1 MLRFAGEPIPSLLE
15 LSPGNPL
22 VFRIQTF
29 SKLFAPGLR
38 IGWIDVDPELQRLAV
53 NAKQA
58 VDTCTNVPNQLA
70 VADLLGRGVL
80 ESHLGRLLPLYAER
94 KDAMIAA
101 LRAAFG
107 EFVLLTEPEGGF
119 FVWASFVGELAHLN
133 TQDLFP
139 TALAEGV
146 AYVPGSA
153 FSHDRDLSN
162 SLRLCFATSSRER
175 IREGVE
181 RLQRSISVS
190 GRVES

>member
-1 MLRFAGEPIPSLLE
+1 
-15 LSPGNPL
+15 
-22 VFRIQTF
+22 
-29 SKLFAPGLR
+29 
-38 IGWIDVDPELQRLAV
+38 V

-70 VADLLGRGVL
+70 VARLLERGVL

-94 KDAMIAA
+94 KDAMVEA
-101 LRAAFG
+101 LRATFG
-107 EFVLLTEPEGGF
+107 ESVVHTEPEGGF
-119 FVWASFVGELAHLN
+119 FVWASFQGELAHLN
-133 TQDLFP
+133 TQDLFS

-153 FSHDRDLSN
+153 FSHDTDLSN
-162 SLRLCFATSSRER
+162 SLRLCFATSSPER